1 MEITRSS
8 ILMDCLEE
16 TNRELHKYSKHG
28 NGLLPLEGYEN
39 HFDDLN
45 ETCRLL
51 RAMII
56 ENQAREKEAGQEE
69 VHASK
74 PLADWQMEIIRRDAE
89 REEDGPI
96 RQMMVGGARD
106 GGKKQAGLTAD
117 EAVLRRRYR
126 RAEGF
131 KPEPVILTDESG
143 VYLNGEKILPQ
154 PVTYPGGEE

>member
-28 NGLLPLEGYEN
+28 NGLLPLEGYEK

-96 RQMMVGGARD
+96 RRMMVGGGTEKREPAPTNLEWNP
-106 GGKKQAGLTAD
+106 KTQAWEQGLTPD

-126 RAEGF
+126 KAEGY
-131 KPEPVILTDESG
+131 KPEPV
-143 VYLNGEKILPQ
+143 V
-154 PVTYPGGEE
+154 YPGGEE

>member
-16 TNRELHKYSKHG
+16 ANRELHKYSRHG

-45 ETCRLL
+45 EKCRLL

-56 ENQAREKEAGQEE
+56 ENQAREQEAGQEE
-69 VHASK
+69 VHTTK
-74 PLADWQMEIIRRDAE
+74 PLADWQMEIIKGMQPEVDWA
-89 REEDGPI
+89 D
-96 RQMMVGGARD
+96 
-106 GGKKQAGLTAD
+106 KAGMTPD

-126 RAEGF
+126 RADGF
-131 KPEPVILTDESG
+131 KPEPV
-143 VYLNGEKILPQ
+143 V
-154 PVTYPGGEE
+154 YPGGEE